1 MHITC
6 MSAISGTQ
14 NLLSWHKREP
24 YRTYWQHSDQLN
36 PLIVNR
42 RIGMRLCRILGPNKY
57 PPRPLCVAL
66 NQSTNLA
73 YLCTPVQCPS
83 CWDIHQSWTCQCNML
98 SYLLL
103 ITATCC
109 WMSLLVNLKL
119 HIHMFT
125 SFYEVRKAPPLSWK
139 LARNHRGFSSFVRE
153 GWGEVFSRVIC
164 GVKGTP
170 QGLIPQSVKV
180 GWIGDGSKS
189 TLTSQQHFFL
199 FSRKTVSNQRSCRHF
214 SRNKI

>member
-73 YLCTPVQCPS
+73 YLCTPVQSPPCK
-83 CWDIHQSWTCQCNML
+83 DIRQSWTCQRNML
-98 SYLLL
+98 SYLYHCDKL
-103 ITATCC
+103 
-109 WMSLLVNLKL
+109 NLEL
-119 HIHMFT
+119 HVQIFT
-125 SFYEVRKAPPLSWK
+125 SFYEKNSTLFHDNLLGITEVLAALCVKDEEKSFLGWSVVWRGRRKASSLSPWRSDE
-139 LARNHRGFSSFVRE
+139 LGMEENTA
-153 GWGEVFSRVIC
+153 SRHC
-164 GVKGTP
+164 
-170 QGLIPQSVKV
+170 
-180 GWIGDGSKS
+180 
-189 TLTSQQHFFL
+189 SQQHFFSM
-199 FSRKTVSNQRSCRHF
+199 FSRK
-214 SRNKI
+214 K

>member
-1 MHITC
+1 MQGPFLWKSLVASRIKETCILQHMHITC

-73 YLCTPVQCPS
+73 YLCTPVQSPPCK
-83 CWDIHQSWTCQCNML
+83 DIRQSWTCQCNML

-103 ITATCC
+103 ITATWF

-125 SFYEVRKAPPLSWK
+125 SFYEVRKAPP
-139 LARNHRGFSSFVRE
+139 SFMKTCSE
-153 GWGEVFSRVIC
+153 
-164 GVKGTP
+164 
-170 QGLIPQSVKV
+170 
-180 GWIGDGSKS
+180 
-189 TLTSQQHFFL
+189 SQRF
-199 FSRKTVSNQRSCRHF
+199 
-214 SRNKI
+214 